1 MSLDDIVKG
10 ARAAKKDKKEPAPA
24 QGKGGKAAK
33 KEKGKSTP
41 YDKKEKKEP
50 APKKEKK
57 PKEKKE
63 RPPAEP
69 STLVYVGNLPWTIE
83 ASAVEAHFAEVG
95 KCSVDL
101 KMRGVGEKAK
111 PAGFALATFESIE
124 DATKAIETLHDSDLG
139 GRKILVRFASEK

>member
-50 APKKEKK
+50 KKEKK

-69 STLVYVGNLPWTIE
+69 STLVYVGNLPWTVE
-83 ASAVEAHFAEVG
+83 ASAVEAHFADVG